1 MQFFPYYL
9 NLSLSL
15 ISSSLPP
22 PLPSVAVPLYVCD
35 IVAFIAEEQIST
47 HFVIYNSSHLLFHG
61 CVDQKLRQLI
71 AEFSA
76 QGPINPKS
84 ECGRGSMFSWNLE
97 SSSRHMWFGRIQLL
111 AEIFKYIIL
120 MSYIKMLYK

>member
-1 MQFFPYYL
+1 M
-9 NLSLSL
+9 
-15 ISSSLPP
+15 
-22 PLPSVAVPLYVCD
+22 CD

-84 ECGRGSMFSWNLE
+84 ECGMGSLFTWILE
-97 SSSRHMWFGRIQLL
+97 SSSKHMWFGRVQLL
-111 AEIFKYIIL
+111 TEFFKNIIL
-120 MSYIKMLYK
+120 TSYIEMICKYKKF